1 MNTILL
7 VEDEKEYRDILSKKL
22 ETAGYTVITAQ
33 NGQYALNTL
42 KNNQVDLIILDL
54 FMPVMDGLTFYYH
67 LKHTLNKVIP
77 VIILTN
83 LTETAYPSE
92 VKDFIVKANTSLDQV
107 IEKIRSVLSQ

>member
-1 MNTILL
+1 MNKILL

-22 ETAGYTVITAQ
+22 ETSGYSVMTAQ
-33 NGQYALNTL
+33 NGQYALNIL

-67 LKHTLNKVIP
+67 LKHTLNKIIP

-92 VKDFIVKANTSLDQV
+92 VKDFIVKANTSLDEV
-107 IEKIRSVLSQ
+107 VGKIRTILKE